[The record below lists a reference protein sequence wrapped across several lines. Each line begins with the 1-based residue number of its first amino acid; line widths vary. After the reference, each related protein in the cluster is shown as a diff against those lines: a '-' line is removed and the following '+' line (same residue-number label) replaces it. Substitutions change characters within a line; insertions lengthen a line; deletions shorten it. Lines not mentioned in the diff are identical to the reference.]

1 MSHQATPA
9 EIKAVVDRVEEI
21 GLKTEISRGE
31 ERTVIGVIGGNA
43 YAYRDAF
50 SHLGGIQ
57 EIVPITKPFKLASR
71 EFRRHDTVVD
81 VGGGEIGDDQGVGH
95 GRPCPVREEGDAVL
109 NP

>member
-1 MSHQATPA
+1 MIIVMSHQATPA

-31 ERTVIGVIGGNA
+31 ERTVVGVIGGNA

-71 EFRRHDTVVD
+71 EFRRADTVVD
-81 VGGGEIGDDQGVGH
+81 VDGVKIGSDEVVVMAG
-95 GRPCPVREEGDAVL
+95 P
-109 NP
+109 